1 MNGSLPENPATQEQY
16 DRLREIIRAEEP
28 DNHTFYARLAGV
40 LSVGVSAESME
51 RLIFLNTQINKE
63 KESNYC
69 QSIQR

>member
-28 DNHTFYARLAGV
+28 DNHTFYARLAGA

-51 RLIFLNTQINKE
+51 RLIFLNTHIANQKKE
-63 KESNYC
+63 NN
-69 QSIQR
+69 